1 MREVMKMPNEP
12 DYKTAYETMSQ
23 AISEVAQILAAAR
36 IRTLTSL
43 SISGRKELEEAV
55 LELPDPVEALSREE

>member
-1 MREVMKMPNEP
+1 MTNEP
-12 DYKTAYETMSQ
+12 DYKTAYETLSQ

-55 LELPDPVEALSREE
+55 QELPDPVEALSREE

>member
-1 MREVMKMPNEP
+1 MPNEP
-12 DYKTAYETMSQ
+12 DYKTAYETLSQ

-36 IRTLTSL
+36 IHTLTSL

-55 LELPDPVEALSREE
+55 QELPDPVEALSREE